1 MDKTK
6 AKAVIEAILFTMGE
20 SVEVSRLSE
29 VLDYEYKETQALL
42 EEMQQEYRDREGG
55 IQLLMLDKAVQ
66 LCTGKELYEYIIRIA
81 KAPRK
86 VTLSEPALETLAI
99 VAYKQP
105 ITRIEI
111 EKIRGV
117 SCQHSIDRLI
127 EYDFIQELGRLDAPG
142 RPILF
147 GTTEQFLRSFGL
159 ESLAQMPELD
169 LDKLEEFREQAER
182 EAGLPTGVQ
191 MSLDV

>member
-1 MDKTK
+1 MDKKK
-6 AKAVIEAILFTMGE
+6 AKAIIEAILFTMGE
-20 SVEVSRLSE
+20 SVEIDRLAE
-29 VLDYEYKETQALL
+29 VVELSKKETSMIL
-42 EEMQQEYRDREGG
+42 EEMRTEYTERESG
-55 IQLLMLDKAVQ
+55 IQLLILDNAVQ
-66 LCTGKELYEYIIRIA
+66 LCTSKELYEYIIRIA

-86 VTLSEPALETLAI
+86 ITLSEPALETLSI

-105 ITRIEI
+105 ITRVEI

-159 ESLAQMPELD
+159 ESLSQMPELD
-169 LDKLEEFREQAER
+169 LDKLEEFKEQAER

-191 MSLDV
+191 MSLDI